1 MTRRAGFALLSVLAV
16 AAVSVAVARH
26 GPEWALAGTSGWRLI
41 VEITAGIALAVA
53 GAVVLSRGPDRTSG
67 ALLCAAAAAWMI
79 TGWDYPG
86 APGAVVFT
94 LGIVLGKTAP
104 ALLAHALLVHGRGR
118 LGTVVERV
126 AVGAAYAGL
135 TAAAGL
141 GAALFADPRA
151 SGCSSCPANLVGLA
165 DAPAAEAWFER
176 WGTWVGTA
184 ALAVIAL
191 LVVRRTWHSSAA
203 ARRTIAPVL
212 VPGVTYLA
220 LVVIHQVHDLR
231 RGWEGTD
238 RLDDALHIAEAIA
251 LLGVAAG
258 IGWQRLAA
266 WRIRGRLARLVVQ
279 MAGAVR
285 PGGLRELMASALEDP
300 TLELAYAFEDGW
312 IDTAGRRRPPPA
324 AGDRGQTALVQD
336 GEVIAVLFHRPGLLD
351 DPRLVEELGSA
362 ARLAIDHER
371 LQAQQRAQLDRL
383 RSARAAI
390 VAAADAERRRL
401 ERDLHDGAQQ
411 ALAGLAM
418 AIGVARGVNAN
429 SGQLAAAQAAV
440 RAALDAVR
448 VMAHATYPA
457 ALDEAGLGAALEV
470 LSEWRPHVEL
480 ATIPDEERFDPS
492 LEAGVYFII
501 AALTRPTAASV
512 VVDIDR
518 NDDRLIVAV
527 RTAAAGDLTEVRDR
541 VGALGG
547 EIAVDEAPSGETLVR
562 VELACA

>member
-1 MTRRAGFALLSVLAV
+1 VTRRAACALLAVLAV
-16 AAVSVAVARH
+16 AAVSVAAARN

-41 VEITAGIALAVA
+41 VDITAGVALAAA
-53 GAVVLSRGPDRTSG
+53 GAVVLSRGPDRTCG
-67 ALLCAAAAAWMI
+67 ALLCGAAAAWLI

-94 LGIVLGKTAP
+94 LGMVLGKTAP
-104 ALLAHALLVHGRGR
+104 ALLAHALLMHRRGHLR
-118 LGTVVERV
+118 TAAERV
-126 AVGAAYAGL
+126 AVSAAYAGL

-141 GAALFADPRA
+141 GAALFTDPRA
-151 SGCSSCPANLVGLA
+151 NGCGSCPANLVGLA

-191 LVVRRTWHSSAA
+191 LVLRRAWRSSAA
-203 ARRTIAPVL
+203 ALRTIAPVL

-220 LVVIHQVHDLR
+220 LVVVDQVHDLR

-238 RLDDALHIAEAIA
+238 LLDDALRLAEAIA
-251 LLGVAAG
+251 LLGVAVG
-258 IGWQRLAA
+258 IGWQQLRA

-279 MAGAVR
+279 MSGAVH
-285 PGGLRELMASALEDP
+285 PGGLHEVMAAALEDP

-312 IDTAGRRRPPPA
+312 IDTAGRRRAPPA
-324 AGDRGQTALVQD
+324 DRDRGHTALVQD
-336 GEVIAVLFHRPGLLD
+336 GEVVAVVIHRPGLLD
-351 DPRLVEELGSA
+351 DPRLVDELGSA

-383 RSARAAI
+383 RTARAAI

-418 AIGVARGVNAN
+418 AIGLARGTNAN
-429 SGQLAAAQAAV
+429 GGRLATAQAAV

-448 VMAHATYPA
+448 AMAHATYPA

-470 LSEWRPHVEL
+470 LSEWRPHVEIARL
-480 ATIPDEERFDPS
+480 PDDGRFDPS

-501 AALTRPTAASV
+501 AALTRPTAAGV
-512 VVDIDR
+512 VVDVDR
-518 NDDRLIVAV
+518 DDDRLIVAV
-527 RTAAAGDLTEVRDR
+527 RTTAAGDLTEVRDR

-547 EIAVDEAPSGETLVR
+547 EIAVDKAPSGETLIR

>member
-1 MTRRAGFALLSVLAV
+1 VTRAACALLSVLAV
-16 AAVSVAVARH
+16 AAVSVAASRH
-26 GPEWALAGTSGWRLI
+26 GPEWAFAGASGWRLI
-41 VEITAGIALAVA
+41 LEITAGMALGVA
-53 GAVVLSRGPDRTSG
+53 GAVVLARGPDRTSG

-86 APGAVVFT
+86 APGGAVFT
-94 LGIVLGKTAP
+94 LGIVFGTTTP

-118 LGTVVERV
+118 LATVVERL

-151 SGCSSCPANLVGLA
+151 NGCSSCPANLVGLA
-165 DAPAAEAWFER
+165 DAPAAEAWFGR
-176 WGTWVGTA
+176 WGMWVGTA
-184 ALAVIAL
+184 ALTVIAL
-191 LVVRRTWHSSAA
+191 LVVRRAWRSSAA
-203 ARRTIAPVL
+203 ALRTIAPVL

-220 LVVIHQVHDLR
+220 LVVVQQVHDLR

-238 RLDDALHIAEAIA
+238 RLDDALHLVEAIA
-251 LLGVAAG
+251 LLGVAVG

-266 WRIRGRLARLVVQ
+266 WRIRRRLARLVVE
-279 MAGAVR
+279 MSGAVR
-285 PGGLRELMASALEDP
+285 PGGLRELLAAALEDP

-312 IDTAGRRRPPPA
+312 IDTAGRRRPQPA
-324 AGDRGQTALVQD
+324 AGDRGQTSLVQD
-336 GEVIAVLFHRPGLLD
+336 GEVVAVVIHRPGLLD

-383 RSARAAI
+383 RTARAAI
-390 VAAADAERRRL
+390 VGAADAERRRL

-418 AIGVARGVNAN
+418 AIGLARGANAN
-429 SGQLAAAQAAV
+429 GGRLATAQAAV

-448 VMAHATYPA
+448 AMAHATYPA
-457 ALDEAGLGAALEV
+457 ALDEAGLGAALDV
-470 LSEWRPHVEL
+470 LSEWRPHVDL

-492 LEAGVYFII
+492 LEAGVYFIV
-501 AALTRPTAASV
+501 AALTRPAAGV
-512 VVDIDR
+512 VVHVDR
-518 NDDRLIVAV
+518 DDDRLIVAV
-527 RTAAAGDLTEVRDR
+527 RTTVAGDLTEVRDR